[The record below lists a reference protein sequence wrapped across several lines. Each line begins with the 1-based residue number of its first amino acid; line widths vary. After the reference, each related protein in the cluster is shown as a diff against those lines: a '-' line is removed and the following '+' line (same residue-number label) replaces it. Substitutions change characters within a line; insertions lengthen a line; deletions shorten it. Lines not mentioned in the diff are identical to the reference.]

1 MERAATAA
9 SRRRAPCFVS
19 PHSNGSDVAHRH
31 RRSGPAVPL
40 RPWRDRGGTRP
51 KHANANQLVEARA
64 TKATAIEYQEG
75 SYRSPLVDHVF
86 RVDRAYTSRRPLRL
100 FYGQACVS
108 SRKPTAPCAHSQYLY
123 VLNQNH
129 TFRKKNTR
137 QRHHVP
143 HCLLRTYMQTY
154 IFYVG
159 RYGSALFNEVIK
171 YDICSVSVFALHA
184 CNHTY
189 VVSSVTALHETST
202 TSSHGP
208 ANSLMR
214 NSST

>member
-1 MERAATAA
+1 
-9 SRRRAPCFVS
+9 
-19 PHSNGSDVAHRH
+19 
-31 RRSGPAVPL
+31 
-40 RPWRDRGGTRP
+40 
-51 KHANANQLVEARA
+51 
-64 TKATAIEYQEG
+64 
-75 SYRSPLVDHVF
+75 
-86 RVDRAYTSRRPLRL
+86 
-100 FYGQACVS
+100 
-108 SRKPTAPCAHSQYLY
+108 
-123 VLNQNH
+123 
-129 TFRKKNTR
+129 
-137 QRHHVP
+137 
-143 HCLLRTYMQTY
+143 MQTY

-159 RYGSALFNEVIK
+159 RYGSALCTEVIRYDICSVSVFALHVFYVGRYGSALCNEVIR